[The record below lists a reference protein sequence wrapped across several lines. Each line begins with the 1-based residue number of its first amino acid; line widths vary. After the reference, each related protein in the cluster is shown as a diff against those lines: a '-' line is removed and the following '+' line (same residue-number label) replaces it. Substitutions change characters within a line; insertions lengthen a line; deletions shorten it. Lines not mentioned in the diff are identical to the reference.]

1 MGKGSKRRPC
11 LVSREEEKLRWAL
24 FEKKISFAEFERRMK
39 DVKRERR
46 SA

>member
-11 LVSREEEKLRWAL
+11 LTSREEEELRWAL
-24 FEKKISFAEFERRMK
+24 FEKRITFEEYERRMK
-39 DVKRERR
+39 RIKKIRR